1 MSDDY
6 WEFLATKAVK
16 APVRGLDPDKM
27 PEIGSHLF
35 PFQRKCVEH
44 ALHVGAAGTFLDTG
58 LGKTLVQLEW
68 AARAMEHANGRALI
82 LTPLAVARQIEREG
96 LRFGYPV
103 RVIREQS
110 DARDGINICN
120 YDRLD
125 RLDHGW
131 FGVVALDEASILKSF
146 TGKTTRALIEAFRGH
161 RWKMAATATPAP
173 NDHMELGQYCEF
185 LSVMASNEM
194 LMRWFIADQTEM
206 GRYRLKGHAINSFWD
221 WMASWARMAQ
231 LPSDLGDD
239 DEGFALP
246 PLNVQRHRA
255 ADSKISDELSDMF
268 GVVAMNATT
277 VHSIKRQTI
286 AARADVVVRIIQEG
300 GLWMT
305 GPSTPDATISP
316 TKKSGRNP
324 LSSLSS
330 GESSSASV
338 TQKTPTTGSASKAEA
353 ETQERRIRL
362 ATRGGGF
369 GSSSES
375 GFKTTGPC
383 SSRRTTPVRFVD
395 RESREGNAATSTSI
409 IATQPEPSEDC
420 FAADAISGSGSS
432 ATTQKILS
440 GRLSI
445 SEVRMPRP
453 WLLWCDTNEE
463 QDQIESALSN
473 AFGPNS
479 FFSIRGSDAADDKE
493 DRAFAW
499 VAGERPILVTKAS
512 IFGWGMNFQHCAD
525 MAFVGRSYSYESYY
539 QAVRRCW
546 RFGQK
551 RAVNVHIVVAE
562 GEAEIGRVIDR
573 KASDHAKMKAAMK
586 SAMARATE
594 QRAET
599 KVPYSPNRLARI
611 PAWLKSAV

>member
-6 WEFLATKAVK
+6 LSFLATKAVK
-16 APVRGLDPDKM
+16 APVRGLAPDKM
-27 PEIGSHLF
+27 PAIGSHLF

-44 ALHVGAAGTFLDTG
+44 ALRVGSAGTFLDTG

-120 YDRLD
+120 YNRLD

-239 DEGFALP
+239 DAGFALP
-246 PLNVQRHRA
+246 PLNVHRHRA
-255 ADSKISDELSDMF
+255 ADTKISDELSDMF
-268 GVVAMNATT
+268 GVVAMNATS
-277 VHSIKRQTI
+277 VHDVKRQTT
-286 AARADVVVRIIQEG
+286 AARVERIGEVVARE
-300 GLWMT
+300 
-305 GPSTPDATISP
+305 P
-316 TKKSGRNP
+316 
-324 LSSLSS
+324 
-330 GESSSASV
+330 GESWV
-338 TQKTPTTGSASKAEA
+338 
-353 ETQERRIRL
+353 
-362 ATRGGGF
+362 
-369 GSSSES
+369 
-375 GFKTTGPC
+375 
-383 SSRRTTPVRFVD
+383 
-395 RESREGNAATSTSI
+395 
-409 IATQPEPSEDC
+409 
-420 FAADAISGSGSS
+420 
-432 ATTQKILS
+432 
-440 GRLSI
+440 
-445 SEVRMPRP
+445 
-453 WLLWCDTNEE
+453 LWCDTDYEADAL
-463 QDQIESALSN
+463 QDAIPEAVE
-473 AFGPNS
+473 
-479 FFSIRGSDAADDKE
+479 IRGSQSIDEKE
-493 DRAFAW
+493 SGLAAFASGQ
-499 VAGERPILVTKAS
+499 ARILIGKPS
-512 IFGWGMNFQHCAD
+512 MLGYGLNWQHCAR

-551 RAVNVHIVVAE
+551 RPCEVHIAVAE

-573 KASDHAKMKAAMK
+573 KASDHEKMKAAMK
-586 SAMARATE
+586 AAMARATE
-594 QRAET
+594 RRAET

-611 PAWLKSAV
+611 PAWLKSAA